1 MKSLDFIVSC
11 RLKNETDLVP
21 VSNSKKKKKG
31 GAMESGEPLSMAA
44 SVSSTVLLS
53 KLS

>member
-1 MKSLDFIVSC
+1 MLE
-11 RLKNETDLVP
+11 LKNETELVP
-21 VSNSKKKKKG
+21 VCYPKKRKKG

-53 KLS
+53 NLSN